1 MQNRSLLSTASLD
14 RIEQAVAAAEK
25 STSCEFIVVLAPASS
40 RYEGRALRT
49 GTAVAVL
56 VFVALYWINELWLYG
71 APDALL
77 LLLEAAAAGLLT
89 ALAFSRVA
97 VLRRSI
103 LPRWRMQAA
112 VQDAANAVF
121 TDENVSL
128 TKDRNAVLLYVSVL
142 EGEARLMPDIGAQNR
157 LHAATVGEIAAAL
170 GNAKSGDPTELVCD
184 AIRKL
189 GQGCVECFPVQA
201 DDLNELPDRPQIRMP

>member
-1 MQNRSLLSTASLD
+1 MLLSTASLD
-14 RIEQAVAAAEK
+14 RIEQAVADAER

-49 GTAVAVL
+49 GAAAAVL

-71 APDALL
+71 APDALV
-77 LLLEAAAAGLLT
+77 LLLEAAAAGALT
-89 ALAFSRVA
+89 ALAFSRIA

-103 LPRWRMQAA
+103 LPRWRMQSA

-157 LHAATVGEIAAAL
+157 LHDATLGEISAAL
-170 GNAKSGDPTELVCD
+170 ASARSGDPTQLVCD
-184 AIRKL
+184 AIRRL
-189 GQGCVECFPVQA
+189 GQSCVECFPVQA
-201 DDLNELPDRPQIRMP
+201 DDQNELPDRPQIRMP